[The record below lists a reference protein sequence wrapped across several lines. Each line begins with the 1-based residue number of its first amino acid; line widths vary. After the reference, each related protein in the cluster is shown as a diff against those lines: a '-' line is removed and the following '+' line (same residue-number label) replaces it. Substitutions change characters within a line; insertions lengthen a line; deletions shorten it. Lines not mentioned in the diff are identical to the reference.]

1 MCLIFI
7 PGRIFLHFK
16 EVTEDPHLLTDLLL
30 LTEQAEPLRTVLPS
44 DLVKKA
50 AAISTVCIH
59 SNMQTLP
66 SPQNSIMIYM

>member
-1 MCLIFI
+1 MFNFY
-7 PGRIFLHFK
+7 PRENFSSFQGSDRR
-16 EVTEDPHLLTDLLL
+16 PHLLTDLLL